1 MFRFELF
8 KKNNYSYK
16 AQQIMLEKIKLIAK
30 SIRQY
35 KKYAIWTPILMVIEA
50 LMECAMPFVMS
61 MLIDTITQAVTVTAT
76 HPYNELHEFSDIF
89 KTLTYTNVTL
99 DLKLEVTIFG
109 IVITL
114 IVMALISLSAG
125 FIGGRTAARASVG
138 LQTNLREDIYKKIQT
153 FSFANI
159 DKFHSSSLITRL
171 TTDVN
176 QVGMAFQMMIRIV
189 VRAPLMI
196 IFSAVM
202 AFVAG
207 GWMAVIFILLIPAI
221 GLGLWLIG
229 KNAFRIFTK
238 VFKRYDKLNES
249 VQENVSGIRV
259 VKSYVR
265 EDYEKKKFSDASNSL
280 AGGFIKAEKLV
291 ALSDPL
297 LNTTIHI
304 SNILVIS
311 IGTYAIYRG
320 TIDNSFWIKLTVGQM
335 SSLITYGIQI
345 LVSILM
351 ISMIM
356 VMMLMSVE
364 CVRRISEVLT
374 EEPSIKNPENPIY
387 EVKNGDIVFDNV
399 NFKYKETAQKC
410 ALSNIN
416 LNIKSGEF
424 VGILGSTGS
433 GKTSLVNLISRLY
446 DVTEGRVL
454 VGDHDVR
461 EYDIPT
467 LRKSVSVVLQKNVLF
482 SGTIASNLKWG
493 KEDATEEEMNKACA
507 IAQATEIV
515 KAKKDG
521 LNSKVEQGGANFSGG
536 QKQRLCIARAIVGS
550 PKILILDDSTSAVDT
565 KTDKLIRKGLKEDL
579 PNITKIVIAQRI
591 SSIEDADKIIVLDD
605 GEISAIGTH
614 KELLK
619 KSKIY
624 KEVYETQNRVG
635 GTN

>member
-1 MFRFELF
+1 M
-8 KKNNYSYK
+8 
-16 AQQIMLEKIKLIAK
+16 IEKIKLIAK

-61 MLIDTITQAVTVTAT
+61 MLIDTITQAVTVTAE

-89 KTLTYTNVTL
+89 KSLTYRNVTL
-99 DLKLEVTIFG
+99 DMTLSVTIFS
-109 IVITL
+109 IIITL

-153 FSFANI
+153 FSFSNI

-196 IFSAVM
+196 IFSAIM

-207 GWMAVIFILLIPAI
+207 GWMAVIFVLLIPII
-221 GLGLWLIG
+221 GLGLWFIG
-229 KNAFRIFTK
+229 KNAFRIFSK

-265 EDYEKKKFSDASNSL
+265 EDYEKKKFTDASNSL

-304 SNILVIS
+304 SNILIIS

-320 TIDNSFWIKLTVGQM
+320 TVDNDFWIKLTVGQM

-351 ISMIM
+351 ISMIL

-387 EVKNGDIVFDNV
+387 EVKNGDITFDSV

-410 ALSNIN
+410 ALANIN

-424 VGILGSTGS
+424 VGVLGSTGS

-446 DVTEGRVL
+446 DVTDGKVL
-454 VGDHDVR
+454 VGGHDVR
-461 EYDIPT
+461 EYDIKT
-467 LRKSVSVVLQKNVLF
+467 LRQSVSVVLQKNVLF
-482 SGTIASNLKWG
+482 SGTIESNLKWG
-493 KEDATEEEMNKACA
+493 KEDATIEEMEKACE

-521 LNSKVEQGGANFSGG
+521 LQAKVEQGGANFSGG

-550 PKILILDDSTSAVDT
+550 PKILVLDDSTSAVDT
-565 KTDKLIRKGLKEDL
+565 KTDKLIRKGLKEKL

-605 GEISAIGTH
+605 GEISAVGTH
-614 KELLK
+614 EELLK
-619 KSKIY
+619 KSNIY
-624 KEVYETQNRVG
+624 REVYETQNRVG
-635 GTN
+635 GAN